1 MGIRFFFPAMPKFY
15 PLVVDTVIKDGLK
28 ITDVTFAKE
37 IGPTVAQ
44 WAIAKRDN
52 LLNNKKSPYREA
64 LKQCELPVVL
74 FRYTPSLLTCL
85 KYIFAGCKAKLEKK
99 AKEALD
105 KENSDCN
112 ASLAED
118 DSVEDEST
126 AKEEGIKAPTIVEC
140 LEALATDP
148 NVKRLTTDKV
158 VEAAD
163 FFLNVGLVP
172 LVPALRSSTGLHSWQ
187 ILKGDA
193 WEVEMATAATFIQ
206 EASALDNIIYNI
218 KAGKDGTKKKREKMF
233 TKTKMPEI
241 CMTYCKHRD
250 EFKAIK
256 EDPNLMR
263 VMASWEKKC
272 GIYREPEESSA
283 KKRARL
289 GPAPNEMNAPAKSE
303 CKQHVSNFFPTSLT
317 CHQCKQENSPKSV
330 YLSCRTIL
338 LCSGPCQLC
347 SHCMI
352 QNQICPHCV
361 MKLTPPI
368 PFKLQRF
375 RLD

>member
-1 MGIRFFFPAMPKFY
+1 M
-15 PLVVDTVIKDGLK
+15 
-28 ITDVTFAKE
+28 
-37 IGPTVAQ
+37 
-44 WAIAKRDN
+44 
-52 LLNNKKSPYREA
+52 
-64 LKQCELPVVL
+64 
-74 FRYTPSLLTCL
+74 
-85 KYIFAGCKAKLEKK
+85 EKK

-112 ASLAED
+112 ASLAEN
-118 DSVEDEST
+118 DSVGDEST

-218 KAGKDGTKKKREKMF
+218 KAGKDVTKKKREKMF

-289 GPAPNEMNAPAKSE
+289 GPAPNEMSAPAKSE
-303 CKQHVSNFFPTSLT
+303 CKQHVSNFFPTSLNMPST
-317 CHQCKQENSPKSV
+317 QARLLTKICLPFLQDYSAMFRAMPALFTLYDTKPDLSTLSDDIDNSNP
-330 YLSCRTIL
+330 
-338 LCSGPCQLC
+338 
-347 SHCMI
+347 
-352 QNQICPHCV
+352 
-361 MKLTPPI
+361 
-368 PFKLQRF
+368 LQTAAI
-375 RLD
+375 

>member
-1 MGIRFFFPAMPKFY
+1 
-15 PLVVDTVIKDGLK
+15 
-28 ITDVTFAKE
+28 
-37 IGPTVAQ
+37 
-44 WAIAKRDN
+44 
-52 LLNNKKSPYREA
+52 
-64 LKQCELPVVL
+64 
-74 FRYTPSLLTCL
+74 
-85 KYIFAGCKAKLEKK
+85 
-99 AKEALD
+99 
-105 KENSDCN
+105 
-112 ASLAED
+112 
-118 DSVEDEST
+118 
-126 AKEEGIKAPTIVEC
+126 
-140 LEALATDP
+140 
-148 NVKRLTTDKV
+148 
-158 VEAAD
+158 
-163 FFLNVGLVP
+163 
-172 LVPALRSSTGLHSWQ
+172 
-187 ILKGDA
+187 
-193 WEVEMATAATFIQ
+193 
-206 EASALDNIIYNI
+206 
-218 KAGKDGTKKKREKMF
+218 MF

-375 RLD
+375 RLDWKSCIVHSLIPPIHAGWNKIQTVKSFDFDSISNILIVFAPKMCIFLYSFFRFHISSVHWSMQTYSLSHTYLQLQCFVLPFWKQAQMTSTFPWCLDVVILWHWKNINPHNVITSTHEALYSLLTSSIDVLSQGFVSSVNVTDRKSVV